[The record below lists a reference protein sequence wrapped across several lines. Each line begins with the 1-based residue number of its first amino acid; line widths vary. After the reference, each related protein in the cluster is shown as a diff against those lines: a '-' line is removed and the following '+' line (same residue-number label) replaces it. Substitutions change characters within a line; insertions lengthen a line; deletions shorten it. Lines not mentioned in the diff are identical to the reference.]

1 MSNFVCS
8 IRYLWPQDILPALQ
22 MERPALMEWSLADE
36 SFYREI
42 TGYFNIL
49 SPQVIRKMNGEEKK
63 KENRLIRKKMGIS
76 QKKNNLFQTNL

>member
-1 MSNFVCS
+1 
-8 IRYLWPQDILPALQ
+8 

-63 KENRLIRKKMGIS
+63 RK
-76 QKKNNLFQTNL
+76 TD